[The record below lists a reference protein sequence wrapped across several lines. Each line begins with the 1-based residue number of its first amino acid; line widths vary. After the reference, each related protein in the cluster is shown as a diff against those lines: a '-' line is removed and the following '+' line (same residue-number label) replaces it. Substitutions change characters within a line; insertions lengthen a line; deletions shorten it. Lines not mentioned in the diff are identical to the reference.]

1 MAESLSKVIT
11 LLNST
16 PPTNHTIAMTGCWR
30 IVASPESRQPGN
42 YYLRNTD
49 GIIYHN
55 IASE

>member
-30 IVASPESRQPGN
+30 IVASPEI
-42 YYLRNTD
+42 TT
-49 GIIYHN
+49 
-55 IASE
+55 